1 MASPR
6 LSRFTAQ
13 AFDAT
18 VYERANELREVGAGM
33 MLWPNATRVLKELGL
48 LERVAALSGPN
59 QHFLVRSSAGT
70 ILMDIGLG
78 HFEVPALCTRRSD
91 LLDALISA
99 LPTERVRL
107 GHDFGYLERQKSSVG
122 IHFSNGVS
130 VEHDFLIGAD
140 GIRSRV
146 RSQLLGV
153 HEPIYPR
160 LHRLAGI
167 GASERLCPG
176 GANSETWGRGKRF
189 GILNTGADRFTWYAT
204 ANTDPDHV
212 DSREGRQREL
222 LRMFAGWHEPVE
234 SLIAGTDEGAI
245 LKNGAYDLP
254 PLKRWGH
261 GRVMLLGDAAHPCTP
276 NLGLG
281 GCMALEDALVLA
293 NSFCKE
299 ATPELALRRYE
310 SLRRRRTRHVQ
321 QRSLLMGSIGQWE
334 NRLVT
339 GGRQMVTRILP
350 ATIFERNLRRV
361 YSYAALGPYW
371 WAQRSW
377 PLYLSWPK
385 TNPRK
390 EYSIHSGARSQFMSE
405 NPGCC
410 LPLRT
415 ITRSMHQS
423 PPAPSGNRRPRTLSS
438 LSKPRK

>member
-1 MASPR
+1 MGHSKFNIGIIGGGIGGVAAAVALHR
-6 LSRFTAQ
+6 AGIQ
-13 AFDAT
+13 AT

-48 LERVAALSGPN
+48 LDRIAALSGPN
-59 QHFLVRSSAGT
+59 QRFVVRSSAGAV
-70 ILMDIGLG
+70 LMDIGLG
-78 HFEVPALCTRRSD
+78 HFEVPALCARRSD
-91 LLDALISA
+91 LLDALFSA
-99 LPTERVRL
+99 LPAERVRL

-146 RSQLLGV
+146 RSQSLGV
-153 HEPIYPR
+153 HEPIYRGYTIWRGLAR
-160 LHRLAGI
+160 LT
-167 GASERLCPG
+167 GAVSKG
-176 GANSETWGRGKRF
+176 SNSETWGRGKRF

-212 DSREGRQREL
+212 DSPEGRQREL

-234 SLIAGTDEGAI
+234 SLIAGTEEGAI

-281 GCMALEDALVLA
+281 GCMALEDAMILA
-293 NSFCKE
+293 KSFCRE

-321 QRSLLMGSIGQWE
+321 QRSLLMGHIGQWE
-334 NRLVT
+334 NLLIAAGRQVVT
-339 GGRQMVTRILP
+339 GMLP
-350 ATIFERNLRRV
+350 AKIFERNLRRV
-361 YSYAALGPYW
+361 YSYAA
-371 WAQRSW
+371 
-377 PLYLSWPK
+377 
-385 TNPRK
+385 
-390 EYSIHSGARSQFMSE
+390 
-405 NPGCC
+405 
-410 LPLRT
+410 
-415 ITRSMHQS
+415 
-423 PPAPSGNRRPRTLSS
+423 
-438 LSKPRK
+438 